1 MTASR
6 SAVSRAQ
13 SDSASI
19 DSPISAQPLAA
30 SPAGPI
36 PLLSAQ
42 ALPTISAEPRGKL
55 LEFPAR
61 PIPAAEPGVHALLLA
76 EFLLL
81 FAALPMAVFF
91 HPGARIDPLQPLWL
105 AATVCLALLVA
116 DPTFD
121 RRQLWNAAPL
131 GGQLPQVVALFA
143 AGAVAITALVHEY
156 APQLLFSL
164 PRHHPRAWA
173 LVMVSYPFVSVVP
186 QTLVYRV
193 FLFHRYRTLLPSNPR
208 TQSAALILLS
218 ASAFAFSH
226 IVFHNWIAVA
236 LTVPGG
242 VLFAVRYNNTRS
254 LCVSLV
260 EHALYGCFLFTIGL
274 GVYFGLR

>member
-13 SDSASI
+13 PDPADI
-19 DSPISAQPLAA
+19 QAPISVEPY
-30 SPAGPI
+30 PA
-36 PLLSAQ
+36 
-42 ALPTISAEPRGKL
+42 ISAEPRGKL
-55 LEFPAR
+55 LQFPAR
-61 PIPAAEPGVHALLLA
+61 PAPTDRPRVQALLAA

-81 FAALPMAVFF
+81 FAALPLAVFL
-91 HPGARIDPLQPLWL
+91 GTAGRLDPLQPLWL
-105 AATVCLALLVA
+105 ASGVCLVLLLV

-121 RRQLWNAAPL
+121 RSRLWNAAPL
-131 GGQLPQVVALFA
+131 GRQLPQILALFA
-143 AGAVAITALVHEY
+143 AGAVAIGALVYEY

-164 PRHHPRAWA
+164 PRSHPRLWV
-173 LVMVSYPFVSVVP
+173 LVMVSYPFVSVIP

-193 FLFHRYRTLLPSNPR
+193 FLFHRYRRLLPVGPR
-208 TQSAALILLS
+208 AQSAALIVLS
-218 ASAFAFSH
+218 AGAFAFSH

-242 VLFAVRYNNTRS
+242 ILFAVRYHNTRS
-254 LCVSLV
+254 LCVSFV

-274 GVYFGLR
+274 GIYFGVR

>member
-1 MTASR
+1 MAAT
-6 SAVSRAQ
+6 SAGPV
-13 SDSASI
+13 
-19 DSPISAQPLAA
+19 PLISAEPFAALA
-30 SPAGPI
+30 
-36 PLLSAQ
+36 
-42 ALPTISAEPRGKL
+42 AEPRGKL

-61 PIPAAEPGVHALLLA
+61 PVPAAVPGIHALLLG

-81 FAALPMAVFF
+81 FAILPMAVFF
-91 HPGARIDPLQPLWL
+91 HAAVGLDPLQPLWL
-105 AATVCLALLVA
+105 ATGVCLVLLLA

-121 RRQLWNAAPL
+121 RRQLWNGAPL
-131 GGQLPQVVALFA
+131 GGQLPQILGLFA

-164 PRHHPRAWA
+164 PRHHPQAWA
-173 LVMVSYPFVSVVP
+173 LVILSYPFVSVIP

-193 FLFHRYRTLLPSNPR
+193 FLFHRYRALLPSNPR